1 MPATYSSTC
10 QLGTPIVWGQ
20 PSASGVTKNLTLDA
34 LASTK
39 ARMGVYAD
47 LGSSWQRTYLVVFQV
62 ETGTAPTAGLTAD
75 LYLACTP
82 DTSIGWPG
90 GVDGTDD
97 VYKNGE
103 ELEWLKQ
110 IGRPVV
116 QLKATNDGNT
126 VQTQQP
132 VLWTPKGRYVAPVVY
147 DGLGVAFRDEA
158 TDTNNGS
165 RVYLYPILDMA
176 APV

>member
-1 MPATYSSTC
+1 MPATYSMGM
-10 QLGTPIVWGQ
+10 QLGTPVIWGQ
-20 PSASGVTKNLTLDA
+20 PSASGVTKDLTLDA

-47 LGSSWQRTYLVVFQV
+47 LGATWQRLYLVVFHV

-75 LYLACTP
+75 LYFACTP
-82 DTSIGWPG
+82 DTAIGWPG
-90 GVDGTDD
+90 GVDGTDAA
-97 VYKNGE
+97 YKNGE

-110 IGRPVV
+110 LDRPVV

-126 VQTQQP
+126 VQKQNP
-132 VLWTPKGRYVAPVVY
+132 VIWIPKGRYVAPVVY

-158 TDTNNGS
+158 TDTDNGS
-165 RVYLYPILDMA
+165 RVYLYPILDLA